1 MKKFEQLSP
10 KEINSQKRD
19 LFITYRS
26 NSQVHYKD
34 ISSFDYEHRIR
45 LNPSG
50 EAKTMDIRNQ
60 IPVSHIRDSF
70 VKSELS
76 CPKNNNQATAY
87 EKAEIEEK
95 INFHSINQKHQN
107 LLRREKKIKNR
118 CHKININIKQKF
130 ETRKQRLKNELT
142 RIIKDALKFSKK
154 NSAVR
159 AMLPDNINDIVAQVK
174 KETQDLSLNLSRI
187 SRISRVSSLGM
198 NSVLEKNDF
207 LNSLGVDMENLNVNN
222 VNIDID
228 KCWNYIVKIAKG
240 KNVEDI
246 LRYKVVNIIMNLT
259 EKKSAE
265 KAKKIY
271 EKLEI
276 YKRYMKGKKMEEMRR
291 KKIEE
296 QKKEKVLKGNIKEY
310 LKQKMYKS
318 LSEPKMFGN
327 DKNDKMKGV
336 YGKKTSLKKRKKF
349 KRAESTGI
357 TTTETNKKFKRLN
370 AYNDVSKIINFI
382 DNSKKNS
389 QSKVCR
395 DHFANVQIT
404 KNMDI
409 TLQKMIEKNDIFK

>member
-1 MKKFEQLSP
+1 MQKFEQLSP

-291 KKIEE
+291 KRMEE

-318 LSEPKMFGN
+318 LSEPKMFGI

-395 DHFANVQIT
+395 DHFANIQIT

>member
-198 NSVLEKNDF
+198 NSILEKNDF

-291 KKIEE
+291 KRMEE
-296 QKKEKVLKGNIKEY
+296 KKKEKVLKGNIKEY

-318 LSEPKMFGN
+318 LSEPKMFGI

-395 DHFANVQIT
+395 DHFANIQIT

>member
-198 NSVLEKNDF
+198 NSILEKNDF

-291 KKIEE
+291 KRMEE
-296 QKKEKVLKGNIKEY
+296 KKKEKVLKGNIKEY

-395 DHFANVQIT
+395 DHFANIQIT